1 MSHSNKEKPALLIL
15 AAGMGSRYGGLKQM
29 DAVGPSGETIMDY
42 TLYDAIQAGFD
53 QVVFVI
59 REGFAEDFDKQVAA
73 KYRDQIQVD
82 IVYQDLHHFV
92 PDHLDISERVKPW
105 GTGHAV
111 LCACN
116 KLHKPFAVFN
126 ADDFYGNHAI
136 KQISSFLQSDVRPD
150 HYAMVAYPLAKTLS
164 ENGSVSRGICEVDEK
179 GRLVKIEEHEKIRR
193 KQGQIVFGEDGQKT
207 LSEDAPASM
216 NLWGLHP
223 AVFSVLKQ
231 AFHQFI
237 VQHYREPKSELYL
250 PFVID
255 NRLQEDQISI
265 DVLKTT
271 SQWLGVTYKDDLKA
285 VQKGIRQRVEERD
298 YSSPLW
304 EE

>member
-1 MSHSNKEKPALLIL
+1 MSHSNTEKPALLIL

-42 TLYDAIQAGFD
+42 TLHDAIQAGFD

-59 REGFAEDFDKQVAA
+59 REGFSEEFKDQVVSR
-73 KYRDQIQVD
+73 YRDQIQVD
-82 IVYQDLHHFV
+82 IVYQDLHQFV
-92 PDHLDISERVKPW
+92 PQHLDISERVKPW

-111 LCACN
+111 LCASN

-126 ADDFYGNHAI
+126 ADDFYGSHAI
-136 KQISSFLQSDVRPD
+136 HQISTFLKTKVRPD

-164 ENGSVSRGICEVDEK
+164 ANGSVSRGICEVDEK
-179 GRLVKIEEHEKIRR
+179 GRLIKIEEHEKIRR
-193 KQGQIVFGEDGQKT
+193 KQGQIIFGEDQPKT
-207 LSEDAPASM
+207 LSEEAPASM

-223 AVFSVLKQ
+223 AFFSVLKQ
-231 AFHQFI
+231 AFNQFI
-237 VQHYREPKSELYL
+237 IQHYRESKSELYL

-265 DVLKTT
+265 DVLSTT

-285 VQKGIRQRVEERD
+285 VQKGIRQLVEEGD
-298 YSSPLW
+298 YSSPL
-304 EE
+304 